1 MMEFEFGF
9 NRGYGFCIYVIK
21 VGVQSVVKK
30 FDNKE
35 IRFGKKLGVCI
46 LVVNNRFF
54 VGFILKSK
62 IKEEI
67 LEEFGRVI
75 FDLID
80 VIVYLFLE

>member
-1 MMEFEFGF
+1 M
-9 NRGYGFCIYVIK
+9 
-21 VGVQSVVKK
+21 
-30 FDNKE
+30 
-35 IRFGKKLGVCI
+35 
-46 LVVNNRFF
+46 VNNRFF